1 MKKFICILFL
11 SFLFFFFWPCT
22 VACGILV
29 PQPGIEPSS
38 PAVEAQSLNH
48 WCARE
53 VPISFSFFLDFAY
66 KRCHISASV
75 LNPWFLWS
83 PKGIGKFFLLS
94 GWNILEHFKRGFVG
108 SEFITRMGMWGSL
121 APSWLEEALPVLAS
135 GKGGLGL
142 EGGRVEVQRSL
153 CLRPSRVCLPRQAH
167 PHLPC
172 CLSLEG
178 GGWKSGRPP
187 VSLPRALTRLSPSPG
202 TSSFALPPTWAACAS
217 PTSMLRPRSLSK
229 APSSSSG
236 PASGGPSSAS
246 PTCPFCAPTRN
257 PRWRSRDG
265 KAVTGLSA
273 P

>member
-1 MKKFICILFL
+1 M
-11 SFLFFFFWPCT
+11 
-22 VACGILV
+22 ACGILV

-153 CLRPSRVCLPRQAH
+153 CLRPSRVCLLRQAH

-178 GGWKSGRPP
+178 GGWKSGRSPCRGP
-187 VSLPRALTRLSPSPG
+187 SRVCLPRQAHPHLPCRLPGLRVLRLLRCCVRDPWARPRHQVLAQRAVGLHRRPLRVPSVRQQEILSEDHVMARRWLASLPPNLH
-202 TSSFALPPTWAACAS
+202 LPAKTARVGVSQSWQ
-217 PTSMLRPRSLSK
+217 
-229 APSSSSG
+229 
-236 PASGGPSSAS
+236 
-246 PTCPFCAPTRN
+246 
-257 PRWRSRDG
+257 W
-265 KAVTGLSA
+265 GLSF
-273 P
+273 